1 MKIVKENGRYYVND
15 LDLKEVLANRK
26 YVIRFVNDSI
36 EEYKDMIRRNPEMD
50 KSTYNNFKGKI
61 QAYELIA
68 EKLKLRR

>member
-26 YVIRFVNDSI
+26 YVIRFINDSI

-50 KSTYNNFKGKI
+50 KATYNNFKGKI